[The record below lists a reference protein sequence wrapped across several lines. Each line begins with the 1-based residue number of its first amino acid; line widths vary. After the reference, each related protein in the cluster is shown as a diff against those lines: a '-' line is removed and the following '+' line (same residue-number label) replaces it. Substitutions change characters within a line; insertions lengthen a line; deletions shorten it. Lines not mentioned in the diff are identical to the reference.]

1 MTRLYLC
8 GVGQPMARD
17 LAMALAQARSG
28 HLDDCCRG
36 HQAVYRPSAQLAIVD
51 GMPADTSL
59 EDQLHGLYAQ
69 ANAARERSQLLAG
82 QLHATQRHVEENWQ
96 RIRDAWSRAEMIQ
109 ADRRAARNHPDR
121 LRYSAYARLQARLA
135 SMPVI
140 EQAKGIVMAKYGW
153 SEDQAFD
160 ALRRASQRE
169 NIKVRDLAAS
179 IVAQAARSASARRKA
194 GPASNTARSGR
205 ERISPGGPSS
215 SQDRYRT
222 SA

>member
-8 GVGQPMARD
+8 GAGQPMARD

-28 HLDDCCRG
+28 RLGGCCRG
-36 HQAVYRPSAQLAIVD
+36 HQVTYRPSAQMAIVD
-51 GMPADTSL
+51 GMPADTSV
-59 EDQLHGLYAQ
+59 EDQLHDLYVQ
-69 ANAARERSQLLAG
+69 ADAAREQAQLLAG
-82 QLHATQRHVEENWQ
+82 RLRATQRQVEENWQ
-96 RIRDAWSRAEMIQ
+96 LIRDAWDRSEMIQ
-109 ADRRAARNHPDR
+109 ADRRAARDDPDR

-140 EQAKGIVMAKYGW
+140 EQAKGIIMAKYGW

-169 NIKVRDLAAS
+169 NIKVRELAAS

-194 GPASNTARSGR
+194 GTASTATRSSR
-205 ERISPGGPSS
+205 ERIPRAGSGDSL
-215 SQDRYRT
+215 
-222 SA
+222 

>member
-1 MTRLYLC
+1 
-8 GVGQPMARD
+8 
-17 LAMALAQARSG
+17 
-28 HLDDCCRG
+28 
-36 HQAVYRPSAQLAIVD
+36 
-51 GMPADTSL
+51 MPADTSV

-69 ANAARERSQLLAG
+69 AAAARKQSQVLAG
-82 QLHATQRHVEENWQ
+82 QLHATQRQVEENW
-96 RIRDAWSRAEMIQ
+96 RHIRDAWDRSELIQ
-109 ADRRAARNHPDR
+109 ADRRAARNDPDR

-194 GPASNTARSGR
+194 GTASTATRSSR
-205 ERISPGGPSS
+205 ERIPRAGSGDSLDS
-215 SQDRYRT
+215 DRA